1 MNLAKRRNGHR
12 KQGRILCFLGVE
24 INIRQQKTPKD
35 LQVCEIVTFVQVWMD
50 KIVQLGSGLGSADG
64 SRLVHVG
71 TLRICKVWLK
81 KSNDSCLISWWLF
94 MDSTTVNHHFSPPC
108 GEYFLFFPSILSKP
122 RMMKFETL
130 RWICLLIL
138 FRRSF
143 WKPTKKTYGSLM
155 KLYLQISVALH
166 PQSLTASLP
175 LKNDDWKTP
184 SLSSF

>member
-50 KIVQLGSGLGSADG
+50 KIVQLGSGLGSADV

-81 KSNDSCLISWWLF
+81 KPNDSCLISWWLF
-94 MDSTTVNHHFSPPC
+94 MDSTMVNHHFSPPC
-108 GEYFLFFPSILSKP
+108 GEYFLFLSKHLEQTQDDEIWD
-122 RMMKFETL
+122 FEMNL
-130 RWICLLIL
+130 SSDSIQKKLL
-138 FRRSF
+138 
-143 WKPTKKTYGSLM
+143 KVKKRHGSLM
-155 KLYLQISVALH
+155 KLYLQISVTLH
-166 PQSLTASLP
+166 PQSLTARPS
-175 LKNDDWKTP
+175 KNDDWKTP
-184 SLSSF
+184 SLSS